1 MRARLRLRRSDV
13 AGLAERAPGALEAA
27 LGVVAEN
34 ALADT
39 EEYVPYETGALVG
52 SGQTRASGR
61 RASLMW
67 GTDGDAAE
75 YARPQYYEPHDHS
88 TDANAAHSPRA
99 TDHWAEA
106 SARENKG
113 RWRDMLAHEL
123 GEAIS

>member
-1 MRARLRLRRSDV
+1 MRARLRLRRSDLD
-13 AGLAERAPGALEAA
+13 ALAERAPKVMEDA

-52 SGQTRASGR
+52 SGQTRVGAQ
-61 RASLMW
+61 RAQLMW
-67 GTDGDAAE
+67 GTDGDTAE

-106 SARENKG
+106 SARENRG
-113 RWRDMLAHEL
+113 RWRDMLAREV
-123 GEAIS
+123 GEEIA